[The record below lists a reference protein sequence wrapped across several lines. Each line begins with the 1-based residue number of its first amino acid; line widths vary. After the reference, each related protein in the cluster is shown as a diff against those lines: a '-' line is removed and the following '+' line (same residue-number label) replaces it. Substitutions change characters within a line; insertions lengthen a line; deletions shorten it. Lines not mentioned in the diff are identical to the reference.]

1 MASQTGV
8 SGGGVGGDESDS
20 SSGIEQGDEPP
31 HARRPLSQCSDGSNA
46 TSGSG
51 DTEGPEEGFTSDHA
65 QVINMYIILY
75 GISEDL
81 MTMSLIDCC
90 QNFGGTC

>member
-8 SGGGVGGDESDS
+8 NEGGDESDS

-46 TSGSG
+46 STGSG
-51 DTEGPEEGFTSDHA
+51 DTEGPEEGFTSDYA
-65 QVINMYIILY
+65 QVINIYIVLHEIF
-75 GISEDL
+75 EDL
-81 MTMSLIDCC
+81 MSMVGYIFW
-90 QNFGGTC
+90 NIPM